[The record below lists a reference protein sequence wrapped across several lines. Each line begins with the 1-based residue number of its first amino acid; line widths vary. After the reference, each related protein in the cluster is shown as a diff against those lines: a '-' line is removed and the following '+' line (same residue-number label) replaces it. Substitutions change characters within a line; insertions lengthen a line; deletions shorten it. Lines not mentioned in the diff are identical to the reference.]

1 MVLPRRAGL
10 YWDITDLVGA
20 FHVVVSRFTEHVAV
34 SVSHHWELLLGAE
47 WVHSGS
53 CDHGVGRE
61 ISAGHVHVALRG
73 VDVGEAE
80 RAGTLGA
87 VSTYRGH
94 WGRGKWSE
102 DMFGWGRMDG
112 WTKYTKGCWS

>member
-47 WVHSGS
+47 WVHSRS
-53 CDHGVGRE
+53 WDHGRGRE
-61 ISAGHVHVALRG
+61 LSAGHVHVALRG

-80 RAGTLGA
+80 RAGALGA
-87 VSTYRGH
+87 VST
-94 WGRGKWSE
+94 
-102 DMFGWGRMDG
+102 
-112 WTKYTKGCWS
+112 